1 MRSTTRPT
9 TARCTLPKYM
19 GFLISEPKS
28 PTCTRFEEVTGVSH
42 DSVNRFLHRESYQ
55 PKDLFDEAAQHLCLI
70 GGTLSIDDRFLVNP
84 TVITELVSH
93 FGQ

>member
-9 TARCTLPKYM
+9 TARCTLPKCM

-55 PKDLFDEAAQHLCLI
+55 PKDLFDEAAQHLCLL
-70 GGTLSIDDRFLVNP
+70 GGTLSIDDSVLDKP
-84 TVITELVSH
+84 YSH
-93 FGQ
+93 YIKS